1 MFFFPTRFPNPSPSV
16 GSVWFDRKL
25 IRLTTFLLVFAVDAV
40 VMPVASLDQG
50 HAVVTAVELV
60 VQTP

>member
-1 MFFFPTRFPNPSPSV
+1 MFFFPTHFPNPSPLD
-16 GSVWFDRKL
+16 GSILFDRKL
-25 IRLTTFLLVFAVDAV
+25 IRLTTILLVFAIDAV

-50 HAVVTAVELV
+50 HAVVATVELV

>member
-1 MFFFPTRFPNPSPSV
+1 MFVFPTFFPNPSPLI
-16 GSVWFDRKL
+16 GSILFDRKL
-25 IRLTTFLLVFAVDAV
+25 IILTTFLLVFTIAAV